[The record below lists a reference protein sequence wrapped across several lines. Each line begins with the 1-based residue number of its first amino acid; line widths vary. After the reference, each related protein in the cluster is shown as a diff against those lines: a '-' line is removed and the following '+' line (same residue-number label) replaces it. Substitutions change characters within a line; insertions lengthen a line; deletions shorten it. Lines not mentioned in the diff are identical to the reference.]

1 MEKLLQS
8 AIEYTLGWM
17 MSVRLKCV

>member
-8 AIEYTLGWM
+8 AIEYKLGWM
-17 MSVRLKCV
+17 MFGRLKCV